1 MNDELKYSGLVNTQ
15 ARRIAAKLAVPGNT
29 LFYIDKQIED
39 YIKKM
44 DCTPAFFNY
53 KGFPASS
60 CLSVNDIAVHGVPS
74 DYRLQPEDIL
84 KIDVGVTYGNFV
96 TDAATTVIVESDKK
110 TKKSSSRK
118 LLQYCNMQL
127 LNAGLCAVKDGV
139 SLNKI
144 TTAIESQR
152 DKINDSLGL
161 IKSKK
166 RLCIIESLC
175 GHYIGSSLHVE
186 PCVLSAF
193 HKSEKIKKYQM
204 MEYEN
209 YTLRE
214 GDTLCIEPVVT
225 WGNGEILVSDND
237 NWSVFTAD
245 GSDAS
250 HFEACILVTKEG
262 FEIIS

>member
-1 MNDELKYSGLVNTQ
+1 
-15 ARRIAAKLAVPGNT
+15 
-29 LFYIDKQIED
+29 
-39 YIKKM
+39 
-44 DCTPAFFNY
+44 
-53 KGFPASS
+53 
-60 CLSVNDIAVHGVPS
+60 
-74 DYRLQPEDIL
+74 
-84 KIDVGVTYGNFV
+84 
-96 TDAATTVIVESDKK
+96 
-110 TKKSSSRK
+110 
-118 LLQYCNMQL
+118 
-127 LNAGLCAVKDGV
+127 
-139 SLNKI
+139 
-144 TTAIESQR
+144 
-152 DKINDSLGL
+152 
-161 IKSKK
+161 
-166 RLCIIESLC
+166 
-175 GHYIGSSLHVE
+175 
-186 PCVLSAF
+186 LSAF